1 MAAPVESQIKLQ
13 IKGGQANPAPPIGPA
28 LGQHGV
34 NIMEFCKAFNAE
46 TEDQMGTLLPV
57 EITVYAD
64 RSFDFKV
71 KSPPASVLLKQ
82 KADIETGAGDPLREK
97 VGKVTWQDCL
107 DIAEQKMADLNAHTL
122 EQGARMVAGT
132 ARSMGVTVEGKPS
145 NDE

>member
-1 MAAPVESQIKLQ
+1 MAAPVEAEIKLQ

-57 EITVYAD
+57 EIRVYAD
-64 RSFDFKV
+64 RSFDFDV
-71 KSPPASVLLKQ
+71 KSPPASILLKQ
-82 KADIETGAGDPLREK
+82 RAGIETAAGDPLREH
-97 VGKVTWQDCL
+97 VGTVSWQDCIE
-107 DIAEQKMADLNAHTL
+107 IAERKMADLNAHTA

-132 ARSMGVTVEGKPS
+132 ARSMGIEVEDKPPR
-145 NDE
+145 DE

>member
-1 MAAPVESQIKLQ
+1 MAAPVESTIKLQ

-64 RSFDFKV
+64 RSFDFIV

-82 KADIETGAGDPLREK
+82 RAGIDTAAGDPLREHAGT
-97 VGKVTWQDCL
+97 VSWQDCIE
-107 DIAEQKMADLNAHTL
+107 IAERKMPDLNAHTP
-122 EQGARMVAGT
+122 EQGARMIAGT
-132 ARSMGVTVEGKPS
+132 ARSMGIEVEDKPA
-145 NDE
+145 DA

>member
-1 MAAPVESQIKLQ
+1 MATPVESQIKLQ

-46 TEDQMGTLLPV
+46 TEDRMGTLLPV

-132 ARSMGVTVEGKPS
+132 ARSMGVTVEDKPS
-145 NDE
+145 DDE